1 MPSPSTTVLNGV
13 APLSVVRMVW
23 KNKLVILL
31 LWGIVSAAT
40 FICVYKL
47 PATYR
52 AQAVVIVDSQKI
64 PDRYVSATVNTDLQ
78 DRLANISQQILG
90 ASRLQ
95 KIIDDFG
102 LYRDDKGKL
111 APEEIL
117 AKMQKAITLE
127 TDSKGFTGSRLGA
140 FRVGYEGPDA
150 AIVAQVANR
159 ISNLYVEENLRTREV
174 QAQGTEEFIDNQLQ
188 AAKKILDELEGA
200 VSKYKLTYNG
210 QLPQQEAALSGTLSR
225 LQSMLEADREAIGRA
240 QQNKLMLQNTLGVAE
255 STVAALSSAIE
266 VVRGDGSSPAAAPG
280 SPADAG
286 PAAGKRSE
294 TIQQALDLMAG
305 RYSQDHPEVKRLQR
319 ELARQKQ
326 LEQSEAVAQA
336 AVQPKPAPEA
346 PVAPRKASQGANLAA
361 ISNNLKLSEARER
374 VNALKLQ
381 ITLADNE
388 AQVRTADQ
396 QRILREIAANEAR
409 IQKLPIR
416 EQEMASITRDYD
428 IAKSNYK
435 ALLDKKLSAG
445 MATAMEHREKS
456 ERFEILDPA
465 QVPIKPIK
473 PNRPLLCVLGCI
485 IGLILGLAVGLGTE
499 FRKGLVLGEWEL
511 PSRFPILGRLPNIDL
526 STAAPEETEPPKRRK
541 RQLRR
546 AVLSSA
552 VVCALGAIATGVYFI
567 SQRF

>member
-1 MPSPSTTVLNGV
+1 ME
-13 APLSVVRMVW
+13 A
-23 KNKLVILL
+23 
-31 LWGIVSAAT
+31 
-40 FICVYKL
+40 
-47 PATYR
+47 
-52 AQAVVIVDSQKI
+52 
-64 PDRYVSATVNTDLQ
+64 
-78 DRLANISQQILG
+78 
-90 ASRLQ
+90 
-95 KIIDDFG
+95 
-102 LYRDDKGKL
+102 
-111 APEEIL
+111 
-117 AKMQKAITLE
+117 
-127 TDSKGFTGSRLGA
+127 
-140 FRVGYEGPDA
+140 
-150 AIVAQVANR
+150 
-159 ISNLYVEENLRTREV
+159 
-174 QAQGTEEFIDNQLQ
+174 
-188 AAKKILDELEGA
+188 A

-210 QLPQQEAALSGTLSR
+210 QLPQQETALSGTLSR

-266 VVRGDGSSPAAAPG
+266 VVRWDGASPAAATG
-280 SPADAG
+280 AAAEAA
-286 PAAGKRSE
+286 PAAKRSE
-294 TIQQALDLMAG
+294 AIQQMLDLMAG

-326 LEQSEAVAQA
+326 LEESEAASLA
-336 AVQPKPAPEA
+336 AQPKAAPEA
-346 PVAPRKASQGANLAA
+346 PAAPRRASQGANLAA

-388 AQVRTADQ
+388 AQTRTADQ

-409 IQKLPIR
+409 VQKLPLR
-416 EQEMASITRDYD
+416 EQEMAGITRDYD

-473 PNRPLLCVLGCI
+473 PNRPLLSVLGCI
-485 IGLILGLAVGLGTE
+485 IGLIIGLAVGLGSE

-511 PSRFPILGRLPNIDL
+511 PSRFPILGRLPIIDL
-526 STAAPEETEPPKRRK
+526 STAAPEETETPRRRK
-541 RQLRR
+541 RQFRR